1 MPDDAVTR
9 LLPHLESVVLAQGAR
24 LYEVGVD
31 LKHLYFPTSAVAA
44 LLRVSENGDATKV
57 AMVGNEGVIGVS
69 IFMGG
74 AASGR
79 ASVLMAGHAFRIRT
93 APLKAEFDLHGPVM
107 RLMLRYTQS
116 LITQMAQTAVCNRHH
131 LVEQQLCCWLLL
143 SLDRVP
149 GDVLAITHETI
160 ASMLG
165 VRREGVTEAA
175 GMLRQLGLIEYHRGH
190 LTVLNRGGV
199 LARACECYA
208 VVKRETDRLLP
219 DRLAT

>member
-1 MPDDAVTR
+1 
-9 LLPHLESVVLAQGAR
+9 
-24 LYEVGVD
+24 
-31 LKHLYFPTSAVAA
+31 
-44 LLRVSENGDATKV
+44 
-57 AMVGNEGVIGVS
+57 
-69 IFMGG
+69 
-74 AASGR
+74 
-79 ASVLMAGHAFRIRT
+79 
-93 APLKAEFDLHGPVM
+93 M

-143 SLDRVP
+143 SLDRMP

-165 VRREGVTEAA
+165 VRRESVTEAA
-175 GMLRQLGLIEYHRGH
+175 GMLRQLGLIESHRGH
-190 LTVLNRGGV
+190 LTVLNRSGV